1 MPRISSS
8 LAGARLAPAPRS
20 EPTIAER
27 WESGPPW
34 ADEGLG
40 PGASA
45 PEEELLMAALEE
57 AAGLTNSPAPTR
69 PGAGASEYIEPD
81 WDPTPPGTGPKP
93 GSKPEPGL
101 EPRPEPKPEA
111 ALALPSMPAE
121 PEPEPAVAPPG
132 PPSEPW
138 AAAMSSSSFCGSL
151 SHFLNSSCW
160 SPREAAASC
169 AAMLASF
176 SRESVATKQIS
187 LMRTPLAP
195 VRACLSCW
203 ASSAGLALPVGN
215 AWTKRPSSSCVME
228 EKNCTLAKPAADRS
242 WANCFSAGEPSRGTP
257 SRRS

>member
-1 MPRISSS
+1 MACFRVSCALSGNCDICCWKATAAAGPPWPAPTEPKLVSAPRMPRISSS

-93 GSKPEPGL
+93 GSRTGTSA
-101 EPRPEPKPEA
+101 RAEA
-111 ALALPSMPAE
+111 GSRAGIAFHASRAG
-121 PEPEPAVAPPG
+121 AG
-132 PPSEPW
+132 TG
-138 AAAMSSSSFCGSL
+138 SSSAWPAFGALGSGNEL
-151 SHFLNSSCW
+151 EQLLRVVEPLLKFVLLVAEGSGRQLRGHAGFLQS
-160 SPREAAASC
+160 RIGGDEANLVNANT
-169 AAMLASF
+169 F
-176 SRESVATKQIS
+176 GSRESLFELLGKLGRFGFARRKR
-187 LMRTPLAP
+187 MDEAP
-195 VRACLSCW
+195 
-203 ASSAGLALPVGN
+203 
-215 AWTKRPSSSCVME
+215 
-228 EKNCTLAKPAADRS
+228 
-242 WANCFSAGEPSRGTP
+242 
-257 SRRS
+257 

>member
-132 PPSEPW
+132 PPSEP
-138 AAAMSSSSFCGSL
+138 
-151 SHFLNSSCW
+151 
-160 SPREAAASC
+160 REAAASC